1 MPAKERK
8 EEGKKEGTL
17 IASTSALSFS
27 SRGKP
32 LCLACVEEAPHR
44 FCDAIALKSDSST
57 VILHLFFFFLLAI
70 SLSSVHG
77 FAPFLLH
84 LFFPYDSKGI
94 LLTKI
99 LQLSVIC

>member
-1 MPAKERK
+1 MHIDCFNKCAF
-8 EEGKKEGTL
+8 
-17 IASTSALSFS
+17 FS

-57 VILHLFFFFLLAI
+57 VILHFFLLAI
-70 SLSSVHG
+70 SLSSVRG

-84 LFFPYDSKGI
+84 LFSLMIAKVFY
-94 LLTKI
+94 
-99 LQLSVIC
+99 